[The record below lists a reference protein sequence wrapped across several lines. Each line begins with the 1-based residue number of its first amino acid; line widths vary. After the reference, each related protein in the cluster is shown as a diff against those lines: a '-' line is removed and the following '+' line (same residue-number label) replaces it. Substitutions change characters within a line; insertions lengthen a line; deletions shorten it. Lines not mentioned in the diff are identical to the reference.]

1 MRKNEKIKNEISKVV
16 QGMMN
21 EDAKEVK
28 IAQTIGQN
36 GAVNIGAPEN
46 DLVYYTN
53 VVDPD
58 DPNPNNPT
66 MIIKAVTISISAAQR
81 YSQACLNQV
90 INMYPAFN
98 DYLGDH
104 NGKKSLNVYVVLDE
118 RITTMATDR
127 RNIYINPLFL
137 WKLAHKNNF
146 GWAAWSEEYDEL
158 EPKDRRGLWPI
169 CDQGNVFVIMHEV
182 YHCLNMHHLREEK
195 FRKAHPEITDFDHD
209 RANVVQDQEINAAL
223 EAYCYFDGIPDLNGK
238 Q

>member
-81 YSQACLNQV
+81 YSQACLNQI
-90 INMYPAFN
+90 INMYPAFLASSSVSKRGIAIKN
-98 DYLGDH
+98 QPFLY
-104 NGKKSLNVYVVLDE
+104 
-118 RITTMATDR
+118 I
-127 RNIYINPLFL
+127 IY
-137 WKLAHKNNF
+137 
-146 GWAAWSEEYDEL
+146 
-158 EPKDRRGLWPI
+158 
-169 CDQGNVFVIMHEV
+169 
-182 YHCLNMHHLREEK
+182 
-195 FRKAHPEITDFDHD
+195 
-209 RANVVQDQEINAAL
+209 
-223 EAYCYFDGIPDLNGK
+223 
-238 Q
+238 